1 MNKNRKKLAQ
11 SSRVILTSENKKRES
26 LTKSSEISNTNED
39 DGEEI
44 IQEKDLKEIK
54 ESKEEI
60 ENKPKVDTRH
70 VYDDNFQ
77 FIPSSYNISF
87 DDLPKDVITNC
98 RKSALDQ
105 NRLKENPDI
114 IYSISRFLMP
124 EEFNDQEKYHDLVK
138 YTYDAERVI
147 EIAKK
152 IVQVPDKKIK
162 KIFKSEEFQKSGGF
176 GDVFIAK
183 DTNLKKRIAIKKIPH
198 RSEDEKYNFSEIGFL
213 HLVNH
218 PNIVKFHTAYEIMNT
233 KLNTKE
239 VWIIMEYLQGG
250 TLGEAAEKHRMEEHH
265 TAFIAG
271 QMLLALK
278 YLHSINY
285 VHRDLKSAN
294 VMLSIEG
301 QVKLIDFG
309 LCTELSNGPQIK
321 MLGSPYWIPPEMIF
335 GLPHSF
341 PADIWSLGVCL
352 LELFLLKPP
361 YYGFPIKCMFEAA
374 TTGLVECI
382 PFSASKNAKDFLTKC
397 LTQNP
402 KDRLCAEDL
411 LEHPWVSNSSE
422 LRNGF
427 KSIMLSIFVGT
438 ALKSIT
444 L

>member
-162 KIFKSEEFQKSGGF
+162 KYLNPKSFKRAVVLGMY
-176 GDVFIAK
+176 
-183 DTNLKKRIAIKKIPH
+183 LLLKIP
-198 RSEDEKYNFSEIGFL
+198 I
-213 HLVNH
+213 
-218 PNIVKFHTAYEIMNT
+218 
-233 KLNTKE
+233 
-239 VWIIMEYLQGG
+239 
-250 TLGEAAEKHRMEEHH
+250 
-265 TAFIAG
+265 
-271 QMLLALK
+271 
-278 YLHSINY
+278 
-285 VHRDLKSAN
+285 
-294 VMLSIEG
+294 
-301 QVKLIDFG
+301 
-309 LCTELSNGPQIK
+309 
-321 MLGSPYWIPPEMIF
+321 
-335 GLPHSF
+335 
-341 PADIWSLGVCL
+341 
-352 LELFLLKPP
+352 
-361 YYGFPIKCMFEAA
+361 
-374 TTGLVECI
+374 
-382 PFSASKNAKDFLTKC
+382 
-397 LTQNP
+397 
-402 KDRLCAEDL
+402 
-411 LEHPWVSNSSE
+411 
-422 LRNGF
+422 
-427 KSIMLSIFVGT
+427 
-438 ALKSIT
+438 
-444 L
+444 